1 MKIKRTLVFIFGWI
15 SLGLGTIGIFLPL
28 LPTTPLVLLAA
39 VCFSYSSDKFYKWL
53 EEHPR
58 FSPYI
63 EAYRQKRGVT
73 MSFKI
78 KNIALLWIT
87 LFISMFVIRAVW
99 AYILLSAV
107 GVFVTTIL
115 VRIKTRRD
123 GE

>member
-1 MKIKRTLVFIFGWI
+1 MKIKLTLVFILGWL

-39 VCFSYSSDKFYKWL
+39 VCFSYSSDRFSKWL

-73 MSFKI
+73 MAFKI
-78 KNIALLWIT
+78 KNIIFLWVT
-87 LFISMFVIRAVW
+87 LFISMFILRAVW
-99 AYILLSAV
+99 AYVLLCGV

-115 VRIKTRRD
+115 LRLKTRRD
-123 GE
+123 T